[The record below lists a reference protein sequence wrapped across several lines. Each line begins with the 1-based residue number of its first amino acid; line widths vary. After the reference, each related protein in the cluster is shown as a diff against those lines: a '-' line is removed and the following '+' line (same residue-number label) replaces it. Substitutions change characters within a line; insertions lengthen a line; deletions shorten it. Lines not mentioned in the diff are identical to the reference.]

1 MRSSM
6 KRAIHKRT
14 LDYAAKQLGTV
25 ALPVFVWIY
34 GFAAA
39 QAAESP
45 YALITTEAQRVHAVL
60 RFEIEAPQLQATEW
74 ILFVA
79 NPPTLPGQAA
89 QTAKLE
95 PFGLP
100 YTETGELRR
109 PLLRARIPV
118 SSETNVKRMAAM
130 SEFQATLY
138 SRHLTQLGDQE
149 KRPVVATLTKSERD
163 AALRKSPMFDFAS
176 THFVHWLDEH
186 RLRRRKQEHDV
197 DFGRRVFLAVVKSC
211 DYEYA
216 AQMTRNAA
224 HVCTVGKSDC
234 GGMAVLFVA
243 ALRANDIPAR
253 VLSGCWAKSA
263 EPSASLSGV
272 RYYQTHVKAEFF
284 AAGVGWVPV
293 DLSSAVLH
301 DKSAERTRYF
311 GHDAG
316 DFLTMHVDPE
326 LRIDTIH
333 FGVKTI
339 PWLQQF
345 HYYATGK
352 GKVDGARYTMD
363 WRVTKQ

>member
-1 MRSSM
+1 M
-6 KRAIHKRT
+6 HKRT
-14 LDYAAKQLGTV
+14 LDYAATYFKAVAIALFASMLGIAV
-25 ALPVFVWIY
+25 V
-34 GFAAA
+34 
-39 QAAESP
+39 QAEDSP
-45 YALITTEAQRVHAVL
+45 YVLITTEAQRVHAVL
-60 RFEIEAPQLQATEW
+60 RFEIDAPQLQASEW
-74 ILFVA
+74 VLFVA
-79 NPPTLPGQAA
+79 KPPTLPGQTA
-89 QTAKLE
+89 QSAKLE
-95 PFGLP
+95 PLGLT
-100 YTETGELRR
+100 YTEVGDLRR
-109 PLLRARIPV
+109 PLLRARVPV
-118 SSETNVKRMAAM
+118 SSKANENQVTAT

-138 SRHLTQLGDQE
+138 ARHLTPLRDGAE
-149 KRPVVATLTKSERD
+149 RPAVTAPTKVERE
-163 AALRKSPMFDFAS
+163 AALRKSAMFDFAA
-176 THFVHWLDEH
+176 TPFANWLDEH
-186 RLRRRKQEHDV
+186 RLHRRKRENDV
-197 DFGRRVFLAVVKSC
+197 DLGRRAFLAIVNSC
-211 DYEYA
+211 EYEYA

-243 ALRANDIPAR
+243 AMRANGIPAR

-263 EPSASLSGV
+263 ESSAALSGV

-301 DKSAERTRYF
+301 DKSAEKTRYF

-326 LRIDTIH
+326 LKIDTIH

-352 GKVDGARYTMD
+352 GKVDGAKYTMD
-363 WRVTKQ
+363 WKVTKQ